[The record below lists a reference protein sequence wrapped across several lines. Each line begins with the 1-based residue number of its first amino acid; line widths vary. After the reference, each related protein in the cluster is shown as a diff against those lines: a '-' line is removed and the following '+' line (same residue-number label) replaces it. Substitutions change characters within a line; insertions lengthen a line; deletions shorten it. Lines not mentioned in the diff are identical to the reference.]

1 MSSREE
7 QSKALASTRLRRARQ
22 HLKAAR
28 DLLVNEDFADSI
40 SRSYYAIFQAARA
53 LLATEQLDSRK
64 HSGVIA
70 LFNRHFVKAGKV
82 DKQLGVVLKDAR
94 RSREMADYSDV
105 AEFAREDAEGQLQ
118 DAEMFVEVTTKLIE
132 EKGEN
137 RAN

>member
-53 LLATEQLDSRK
+53 LLATEELDSRK

-70 LFNRHFVKAGKV
+70 LFNRHFVKTGKV

-118 DAEMFVEVTTKLIE
+118 DAEMFVEAITKLRE
-132 EKGEN
+132 EKSEN
-137 RAN
+137 RTS